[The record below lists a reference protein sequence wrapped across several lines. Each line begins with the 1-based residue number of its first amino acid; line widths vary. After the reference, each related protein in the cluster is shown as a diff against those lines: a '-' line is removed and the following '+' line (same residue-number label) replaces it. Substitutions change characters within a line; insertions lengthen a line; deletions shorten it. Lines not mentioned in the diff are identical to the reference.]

1 MKITLKKIT
10 LSYDIHELTYTTYS
24 YISPLTSSG
33 REGGRGGWGK
43 NPSRR
48 TLNLLNFS
56 NIEAHQERYIILSC
70 AHPKNTGNVFEIYLG
85 IT

>member
-33 REGGRGGWGK
+33 RGGGGGGGEGNGGRIRPAG
-43 NPSRR
+43 
-48 TLNLLNFS
+48 L
-56 NIEAHQERYIILSC
+56 
-70 AHPKNTGNVFEIYLG
+70 
-85 IT
+85 